1 MYVFDGIWP
10 GKKKHKKAHHINI
23 YYCTKCFQA
32 IAEKKNLYTASS
44 AIDVRSFNENGK
56 INK

>member
-1 MYVFDGIWP
+1 MYVCIWYMARQE
-10 GKKKHKKAHHINI
+10 KAQKAHHINI

-32 IAEKKNLYTASS
+32 IAEKQNLYTASS
-44 AIDVRSFNENGK
+44 AIDARSFNENGK